1 MLKDAARRLAVVN
14 ASVFIFILLVFSS
27 AVFLSVSHNIDRE
40 KCQRLQLLSD
50 ALVDTIEPSN
60 DEEENELVPDLM
72 TVRGA
77 DGLQSELTLQW
88 FDPRQKLLAQKGLLP
103 ISVPFDRA
111 AALQVQRLHHAMLT
125 TRPVTRDGHLIGYLR
140 VGLSMADTD
149 NYKRSLMIG
158 LGFGVILALA
168 IGSIALSWLVRLA
181 LKPLELSIRK
191 LSEFT
196 GDASHELKSPIMAIK
211 TNGAVALKY
220 SEGLSETH
228 KQNIEMMLD
237 GANQMSRTIADLLML
252 AESENE
258 LPASVFSPV
267 HVGDLFREL
276 ENDSGTLDSSCSIAV
291 KYQLADPSLTLMARK
306 EDLKLAL
313 GNVIKNAIA
322 YCSAG
327 GSVNVGAARVGN
339 KVQFEIQDTGIGISE
354 DELPHIFDRFWRS
367 DKARSYR
374 SGGSGLGLSIVKS
387 IIQRYKG
394 QIIVKSKLGEG
405 TLFIIIIP
413 QRC

>member
-1 MLKDAARRLAVVN
+1 M
-14 ASVFIFILLVFSS
+14 
-27 AVFLSVSHNIDRE
+27 SHNIDRE

-60 DEEENELVPDLM
+60 DEEADELVPDLM

-88 FDPRQKLLAQKGLLP
+88 FDPKQKLLAQKGLLP

-111 AALQVQRLHHAMLT
+111 ATLQTQRLHHAILT
-125 TRPVTRDGHLIGYLR
+125 TRPVTRDGHLLGYLR

-158 LGFGVILALA
+158 LGFGVMLALA

-228 KQNIEMMLD
+228 KQNIEMMLN
-237 GANQMSRTIADLLML
+237 GANQMSRTITDLLML

-258 LPASVFSPV
+258 LPASVFSLV
-267 HVGDLFREL
+267 NVGDLFREL
-276 ENDSGTLDSSCSIAV
+276 ENDFRTLDSSCSITV
-291 KYQLADPSLTLMARK
+291 NYHLADPSLTLMARK
-306 EDLKLAL
+306 EDLILAL

-322 YCSAG
+322 YCSAD
-327 GSVNVGAARVGN
+327 GSINVGAARVGN

-405 TLFIIIIP
+405 TLFIITIP